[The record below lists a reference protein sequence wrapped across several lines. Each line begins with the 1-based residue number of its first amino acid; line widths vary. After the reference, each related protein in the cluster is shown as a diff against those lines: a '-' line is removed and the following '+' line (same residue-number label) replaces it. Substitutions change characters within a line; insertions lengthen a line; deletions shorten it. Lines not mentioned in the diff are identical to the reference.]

1 MEPFVCYNDG
11 AEVPSE
17 EEDPATETI
26 RVLVRV
32 RPAPDGSSSLAVDTE
47 EGGIH
52 LRKGKQNF
60 NVKFDGVLDSR
71 ATQSDVYRHV
81 QPAVDAALSGV
92 NSTILAYGQTGAGKT
107 HTLFGGLLP
116 DDKKPAASSSA
127 DADDV
132 PDDTLDGM
140 TTRALRDIFDGAA
153 RRGARLAVSASF
165 LEIYNESLADL
176 LQPSMYGRMPLA
188 IKEDSDTGDIFV
200 RGLTE
205 VPVHSAEGAM
215 RLVRRALRQ
224 RTVRS
229 TDMNARSSR
238 SHGVLQLLLE
248 QSSTDASAPVLRA
261 RLSLVD
267 LAGSERVSGE
277 RSLTLD
283 KQHRREMASINT
295 SLSALASCIAALT
308 QPDRT
313 HVPYRD
319 SLLTR
324 LLQRSLGGNAR
335 TLLLAAVSPALGAVD
350 ETLSTLRFADRAKRV
365 TLRATVNPTDASESL
380 QQQRARYESHINRL
394 QREVGRLKAIVS
406 GKASGGGAD
415 PSSALRAQLQRL
427 ELQQAADRMA
437 PPPRHPRNGWTGD
450 AERGGGEG
458 EGGEGSGGGGEGGG
472 ALSQRVQSLSAEN
485 DELRRA
491 LRARDDDMEQER
503 KAHKRLQSALQAVIS
518 GSGDVGAALAAA
530 GLGPAGAAAAAGGA
544 GGAGGAVPSARVRHA
559 AAELREAE
567 EELRET
573 EEEDALLHHVMAE
586 LEEQQ
591 QQLDLI
597 RSEEREIELMLR
609 AGGGRSSSRA
619 PSQRAPG
626 TERYRDNPDMIG
638 HLPPRSPRQKERE
651 LGWVGVGGGVSAA
664 ATARVNG
671 IARPR
676 EYHSGADP
684 HSRFY
689 DGRSDPNS
697 KWYDPEHDPNSR
709 WFRGAPQPAT
719 PEPGS
724 SYSSA
729 RATPRSSGGGGTT
742 PRGLRGGS
750 PTPMPPR
757 SAPAPPPPRPHG
769 KRGNNRRLRDVSPR
783 DAGAVDAAAS
793 ALGALGGGADDM
805 GTGSLYYVLGNQ
817 ATRSRVRQLQ
827 QTLKQ
832 QARGREAPGELVGG
846 AAYMGA
852 TR

>member
-1 MEPFVCYNDG
+1 MEPVVCYNDG
-11 AEVPSE
+11 AEVPSD
-17 EEDPATETI
+17 EEDTATETI

-92 NSTILAYGQTGAGKT
+92 NSTVLAYGQTGAGKT

-116 DDKKPAASSSA
+116 GDAPAASASA

-132 PDDTLDGM
+132 LDDTLDGM

-165 LEIYNESLADL
+165 LEIYNESLTDL
-176 LQPSMYGRMPLA
+176 LHPSMYGRMPLA
-188 IKEDSDTGDIFV
+188 IKEDTDTGDIFV

-205 VPVHSAEGAM
+205 VPVHSVEGAM
-215 RLVRRALRQ
+215 RLVRKALRQ

-248 QSSTDASAPVLRA
+248 QSSADAAAPVLRA

-277 RSLTLD
+277 RALNLD
-283 KQHRREMASINT
+283 RQHMREMASINT

-380 QQQRARYESHINRL
+380 QQQRARYEAHINRL

-415 PSSALRAQLQRL
+415 PASALRAQLQRL

-437 PPPRHPRNGWTGD
+437 PSPRHPRNGWTGD

-458 EGGEGSGGGGEGGG
+458 GGGGGEGGG
-472 ALSQRVQSLSAEN
+472 ALSERVQSLAAEN

-491 LRARDDDMEQER
+491 LRARDDDIEQER
-503 KAHKRLQSALQAVIS
+503 KAHKRLQSALQAAIS
-518 GSGDVGAALAAA
+518 GTGDVGAALEAA
-530 GLGPAGAAAAAGGA
+530 GLNPSGAPPAAGAA

-573 EEEDALLHHVMAE
+573 EQEDALLHHVMAE

-609 AGGGRSSSRA
+609 AGSGGGRGGIGGRSSSRA
-619 PSQRAPG
+619 PPSRAPG
-626 TERYRDNPDMIG
+626 AERWRDNPDMIG
-638 HLPPRSPRQKERE
+638 HLPPRSPREKDRE
-651 LGWVGVGGGVSAA
+651 LGWVGVGGGVSTA

-671 IARPR
+671 IVRPR
-676 EYHSGADP
+676 EYVATADP

-709 WFRGAPQPAT
+709 WFRRGPQPAT

-724 SYSSA
+724 SYFSA
-729 RATPRSSGGGGTT
+729 GATPRSSGGGGGGT
-742 PRGLRGGS
+742 PRSARGGS
-750 PTPMPPR
+750 PMPMPPR
-757 SAPAPPPPRPHG
+757 SAPERPAPPRPHG
-769 KRGNNRRLRDVSPR
+769 KRGNNRRPRDVSPR
-783 DAGAVDAAAS
+783 DTGALGAAAS
-793 ALGALGGGADDM
+793 ALSSRADET

-832 QARGREAPGELVGG
+832 QARDREAGQLVGG
-846 AAYMGA
+846 AAYMGT